1 MIFFVFLNLLTVH
14 CTVRNTGRY
23 KNSNLLD
30 IELLAIIS
38 QLEDRKK
45 VCVENKPKFKKMV
58 IQVYSLSLDWLAENQ

>member
-45 VCVENKPKFKKMV
+45 VCVENKPKFKKNDHT
-58 IQVYSLSLDWLAENQ
+58 SLQFKFRLAS

>member
-1 MIFFVFLNLLTVH
+1 MILCVFLNLLTVH
-14 CTVRNTGRY
+14 CTFRNTGRY

-45 VCVENKPKFKKMV
+45 VCVENKPKFKKNGHT
-58 IQVYSLSLDWLAENQ
+58 SLQFKFRLAS